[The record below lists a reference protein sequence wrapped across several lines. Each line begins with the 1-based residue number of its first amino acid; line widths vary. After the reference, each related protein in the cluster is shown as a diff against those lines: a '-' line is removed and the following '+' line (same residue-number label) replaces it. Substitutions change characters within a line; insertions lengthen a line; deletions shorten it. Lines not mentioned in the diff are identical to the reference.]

1 MTNTNITNFRK
12 NVFDY
17 INQAIEYNDV
27 INVSTKTGNAVI
39 MSEEEYNGI
48 METLYLSSDPRVKND
63 ILSGKDTPLADCLP
77 SSEVEW

>member
-27 INVSTKTGNAVI
+27 INVNTKNGNAVI

-48 METLYLSSDPRVKND
+48 METLYLSSDSRVKD
-63 ILSGKDTPLADCLP
+63 GILKGKDTPLSECLP